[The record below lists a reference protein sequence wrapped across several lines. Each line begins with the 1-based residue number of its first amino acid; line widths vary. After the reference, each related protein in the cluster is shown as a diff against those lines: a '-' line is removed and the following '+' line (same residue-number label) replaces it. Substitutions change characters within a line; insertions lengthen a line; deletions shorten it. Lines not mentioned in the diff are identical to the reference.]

1 MNYIEIIDKIIRPA
15 LYFIPLPHK
24 LQSPSFSLF
33 FFNFPSTLLK
43 HSSLFS
49 DSVYLIYCYVNL
61 TYLTFFFC
69 FFFVFCNTFRY
80 YKIFIIENC
89 IIYCE
94 RIYGR
99 FYTEILSIYPEY
111 AIEILSFS
119 HFVGEEPNK
128 L

>member
-1 MNYIEIIDKIIRPA
+1 MFNLLAVKFNRV
-15 LYFIPLPHK
+15 LSFVHNNMSRLTLK
-24 LQSPSFSLF
+24 L
-33 FFNFPSTLLK
+33 
-43 HSSLFS
+43 SSLFS

-61 TYLTFFFC
+61 NLSYILFFL
-69 FFFVFCNTFRY
+69 VFCNTFRY

-111 AIEILSFS
+111 AIEILFFS

>member
-1 MNYIEIIDKIIRPA
+1 MNYIEILDQIIRPA

-33 FFNFPSTLLK
+33 LNIPSNPLK

-61 TYLTFFFC
+61 NLSYKLF

-89 IIYCE
+89 IIYCG

-111 AIEILSFS
+111 AIEILFFS
-119 HFVGEEPNK
+119 QFVGEEPNK

>member
-1 MNYIEIIDKIIRPA
+1 MNLNLSYI
-15 LYFIPLPHK
+15 
-24 LQSPSFSLF
+24 LF
-33 FFNFPSTLLK
+33 
-43 HSSLFS
+43 LFS
-49 DSVYLIYCYVNL
+49 VIHLD
-61 TYLTFFFC
+61 T
-69 FFFVFCNTFRY
+69 

>member
-1 MNYIEIIDKIIRPA
+1 MNYIEILDKIIRPA

-33 FFNFPSTLLK
+33 FNFPSTLLK

-49 DSVYLIYCYVNL
+49 DSVYLINCYVNL
-61 TYLTFFFC
+61 NLSYI

-89 IIYCE
+89 FIYCE